1 MTICPTAVRNVKP
14 SFKSALDV
22 QKVHLL
28 NTIWVSHLLSAVVT
42 VGTSSIPVA
51 LNRFWVQRNDHTEFF
66 SHTVQQVSRYP
77 QMVPH
82 VYSFTR
88 SDLELPLGRHDF
100 CVTASNLDSSI
111 QTGTVVGLYYVTSV
125 NFVSSYTAVIWTCT
139 RTMLN

>member
-1 MTICPTAVRNVKP
+1 MTICPMAVRNVNP

-66 SHTVQQVSRYP
+66 SHTVQQVSCYP
-77 QMVPH
+77 QMVSH

-125 NFVSSYTAVIWTCT
+125 NFVGPYTTVVWTCT